1 LSGFRKGI
9 DPIKIE
15 ATIEMLNWVYEMEE
29 NQKSGY
35 AGMGQFLQYL
45 GYDYEMENGVGKVGK
60 YGTARM
66 AGGAFDFNTDRY
78 EECDIKYL
86 TIASELSKQ
95 DPSMLNP
102 LQILAI
108 NDPTGLYMKSAES
121 IKIGFD
127 DAQYNIYNDFIWPM
141 PSQATEL
148 MTSLNKLET
157 ETYANII
164 TGKAPVSA
172 WDTFA
177 SDWMKQGGDKVT
189 QWVNEE
195 DAKHV

>member
-1 LSGFRKGI
+1 
-9 DPIKIE
+9 
-15 ATIEMLNWVYEMEE
+15 M
-29 NQKSGY
+29 
-35 AGMGQFLQYL
+35 
-45 GYDYEMENGVGKVGK
+45 
-60 YGTARM
+60 
-66 AGGAFDFNTDRY
+66 
-78 EECDIKYL
+78 KYL

-95 DPSMLNP
+95 DPSKLNP

-108 NDPTGLYMKSAES
+108 QDPTGLYMKSAES
-121 IKIGFD
+121 IKIGFE
-127 DAQYNIYNDFIWPM
+127 DAQYNIYNDYIWPM

-164 TGKAPVSA
+164 TGKVPVSA